1 MEDASVPLSQDE
13 KLESQ
18 TGGYYSDCAE
28 ATPHRRALI
37 EEDQKR
43 LWRLSAR
50 AVGLPSSE
58 A

>member
-1 MEDASVPLSQDE
+1 MSQDE